1 MKISELTGAEL
12 DVAVGLSLGLDVE
25 IDGSRCIRNLPY
37 DPICGAGDFVGY
49 SPSTDWS
56 QGGPII
62 EREWIDIQYDYPDDP
77 WADDAWLAFA
87 RYEGKIRGGM
97 WFGPTPLIAAMRAF
111 VASKK

>member
-12 DVAVGLSLGLDVE
+12 DVAVGLALGLDVE

-62 EREWIDIQYDYPDDP
+62 ERERIEVIP
-77 WADDAWLAFA
+77 WAT
-87 RYEGKIRGGM
+87 EGM
-97 WFGPTPLIAAMRAF
+97 WSAFINTGPDREIFDGPTPLVAAMRAF